1 VAHLRHQRLGLG
13 WKVGT
18 ARPLAGINDRVRCW
32 SEDRG
37 PAQDPSRSI
46 ASNMTL
52 PIMTAEVGQSSVRD
66 RLVAMRAPVLLFTV
80 TLKPQ
85 RGSELACWPVLPS
98 DLVLVVK
105 AKSQLKRKV
114 GMPKEDKR
122 SKKSRAAQTLRM
134 LILWGLQMAMTTE
147 ADKII

>member
-1 VAHLRHQRLGLG
+1 
-13 WKVGT
+13 
-18 ARPLAGINDRVRCW
+18 
-32 SEDRG
+32 
-37 PAQDPSRSI
+37 
-46 ASNMTL
+46 MTL